1 MSKPIQTPDL
11 HDFTEPVGALRLLPE
26 LDFGARAVA
35 LTRLALPVGLL
46 AAGFFGTAAGAPVE
60 ESTAVAITTCCPP
73 VTL

>member
-1 MSKPIQTPDL
+1 MSKHIQTPEL

-26 LDFGARAVA
+26 LNFGARAVA

-46 AAGFFGTAAGAPVE
+46 AVGFFGSAAGAPVD
-60 ESTAVAITTCCPP
+60 ESTAAGITTCCPP